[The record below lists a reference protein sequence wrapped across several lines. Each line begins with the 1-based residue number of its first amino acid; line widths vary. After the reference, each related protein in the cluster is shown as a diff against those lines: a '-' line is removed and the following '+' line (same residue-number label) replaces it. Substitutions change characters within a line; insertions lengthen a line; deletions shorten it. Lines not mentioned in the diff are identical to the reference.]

1 MSALNPAGLLAV
13 FRRQLGSLLGNPLA
27 YVFILAFVLFS
38 GAYLFLLAGD
48 NGDAFFTR
56 NIADLGLL
64 QPVMPWALAVL
75 LPALA
80 MGAWASE
87 RESGTEELLLTLPLS
102 PLDALLGKYLAIVAY
117 FTIALACSAA
127 RDAFVLGWLGNPD
140 LGLFLANYLGWWLGG
155 LVFAAFGLFASVLVA
170 MPAIAFVLGAVFCAV
185 VMWLAGLGGW
195 FDDFNRGV
203 VTLGGVVIAM
213 AAAGVGVA
221 ASLAIIASRRWR
233 PASEATAV
241 AHVLSLL
248 FAIAI
253 AVNLS
258 HIGRRLG
265 IDADITAERLSS
277 ISSQSGKILANVDQ
291 PVVIAAFVSE
301 DLPPELLA
309 KAKELDDKLNALAR
323 ASAGRIEIR
332 RYYPQDEFDEQG
344 QLATREYGLKPHDQM
359 TEGEAGRESMKVFLG
374 AAVTSGG
381 KSQVIEYF
389 DPGLSVEYELV
400 RAVRTVGSA
409 KKHVLGIATTDVEM
423 YGGFDFRAGNM
434 NPAWQTV
441 EEWKR
446 QYDVREVNLDSS
458 VASDIE
464 VLVVPQPS
472 SLTEAQIKNLHHFIW
487 SGGPTVL
494 LEDPMP
500 YFAGIQFAAS
510 QPKKGGGGQ
519 FGQPPEGPKKGD
531 IKPLFRALG
540 LDFDV
545 NRVVW
550 SQYNPSHTFRGAIP
564 PNFVWARS
572 DQRGSVSQES
582 DITTGLTAL
591 FFPFPGAINVADEKP
606 ATINVK
612 VLAKPVPSGRW
623 GSHGFTEHVSSNMFG
638 QPQQQKVNF
647 DRAGSAVSIPALAV
661 EITGRMPSAFPE
673 ADPSARTEEPKDP
686 AAPDADQ
693 AGPPKPVEK
702 VGVPSAKDIHVV
714 AIADL
719 DFAHD
724 LFFQFYRNQDDQLS
738 KDERRFLLDIRNVQF
753 MANVVD
759 ALAGDQDF
767 LALRRQRAQPRPL
780 QKLEDLRLVTESKK
794 HEQEEKA
801 LAEFEKAKEQ
811 AQNDMNDKLRKI
823 SEREDVDEGAKA
835 DLVEHAR
842 QAEQRKFDQQV
853 AAIQTKK
860 DKEDNKAKADQRR
873 TIAQE
878 RRVVRWLVLFI
889 PSAILATLVAFVFVQ
904 RLARE
909 RSHIP
914 ASRKRSN
921 P

>member
-1 MSALNPAGLLAV
+1 
-13 FRRQLGSLLGNPLA
+13 
-27 YVFILAFVLFS
+27 
-38 GAYLFLLAGD
+38 
-48 NGDAFFTR
+48 
-56 NIADLGLL
+56 
-64 QPVMPWALAVL
+64 
-75 LPALA
+75 
-80 MGAWASE
+80 
-87 RESGTEELLLTLPLS
+87 
-102 PLDALLGKYLAIVAY
+102 
-117 FTIALACSAA
+117 
-127 RDAFVLGWLGNPD
+127 
-140 LGLFLANYLGWWLGG
+140 
-155 LVFAAFGLFASVLVA
+155 
-170 MPAIAFVLGAVFCAV
+170 
-185 VMWLAGLGGW
+185 
-195 FDDFNRGV
+195 
-203 VTLGGVVIAM
+203 
-213 AAAGVGVA
+213 
-221 ASLAIIASRRWR
+221 
-233 PASEATAV
+233 
-241 AHVLSLL
+241 
-248 FAIAI
+248 
-253 AVNLS
+253 
-258 HIGRRLG
+258 
-265 IDADITAERLSS
+265 
-277 ISSQSGKILANVDQ
+277 
-291 PVVIAAFVSE
+291 
-301 DLPPELLA
+301 
-309 KAKELDDKLNALAR
+309 
-323 ASAGRIEIR
+323 
-332 RYYPQDEFDEQG
+332 
-344 QLATREYGLKPHDQM
+344 
-359 TEGEAGRESMKVFLG
+359 
-374 AAVTSGG
+374 
-381 KSQVIEYF
+381 
-389 DPGLSVEYELV
+389 
-400 RAVRTVGSA
+400 
-409 KKHVLGIATTDVEM
+409 
-423 YGGFDFRAGNM
+423 
-434 NPAWQTV
+434 
-441 EEWKR
+441 
-446 QYDVREVNLDSS
+446 
-458 VASDIE
+458 
-464 VLVVPQPS
+464 
-472 SLTEAQIKNLHHFIW
+472 
-487 SGGPTVL
+487 
-494 LEDPMP
+494 
-500 YFAGIQFAAS
+500 
-510 QPKKGGGGQ
+510 
-519 FGQPPEGPKKGD
+519 
-531 IKPLFRALG
+531 
-540 LDFDV
+540 
-545 NRVVW
+545 
-550 SQYNPSHTFRGAIP
+550 
-564 PNFVWARS
+564 
-572 DQRGSVSQES
+572 
-582 DITTGLTAL
+582 
-591 FFPFPGAINVADEKP
+591 
-606 ATINVK
+606 
-612 VLAKPVPSGRW
+612 
-623 GSHGFTEHVSSNMFG
+623 MFG